1 MVKITNLPSDS
12 APTNTD
18 YIVVVDSET
27 GATKKV
33 LLSNL
38 LASQELIGTDGIADD
53 AIIPSKILNRTRYVM
68 FDTRA
73 DGSGGAVD
81 GQNEGSP
88 ETAFTGT
95 PTGYIRGRLIVPSDY
110 VSGTT
115 AVWHMVLRATN
126 TGTHTS
132 IHYVGSRSSNDGT
145 AWSSWNVQSAV
156 STTSI
161 GFTAAQIKNQSVYTI
176 PAANLSAGQF
186 IVFAYRISTAITGTI
201 YAVASYL
208 EYTADS

>member
-1 MVKITNLPSDS
+1 MGKISTLPILTTPDGTDYMIVLDTS
-12 APTNTD
+12 TNT
-18 YIVVVDSET
+18 
-27 GATKKV
+27 TKKV
-33 LLSNL
+33 LISDLY
-38 LASQELIGTDGIADD
+38 SQQLTGTSGLVDEAVTAAKIA
-53 AIIPSKILNRTRYVM
+53 NRTRTVM

-73 DGSGGAVD
+73 DGTGGAVD

-95 PTGYIRGRLIVPSDY
+95 PTGYMRGRLIVPNDY

-115 AVWHMVLRATN
+115 AVLHVVLRATN

-132 IHYVGSRSSNDGT
+132 IHYVGSRSSADGT
-145 AWSSWNVQSAV
+145 AWSSWNVQSGV

-161 GFTAAQIKNQSVYTI
+161 SFTAAQIKNQSVYTI

-186 IVFAYRISTAITGTI
+186 IAVAYRISTAITGTI
-201 YAVASYL
+201 YGLAMYL